1 MTKKKIFVVALAV
14 CLVAIISMG
23 TLAWFNA
30 NDEITNKFLV
40 ADSNGDG
47 APDFKVDVWETDIV
61 TGEKTQ
67 DGNTYEE
74 IAPGDVLKKD
84 PTVTNLGAYDQWIR
98 VYVTIDEWTAIK
110 EACGNQGLSDDLRN
124 WLSIDTGA
132 WTAADDETK
141 YVGDSVVYVYYL
153 NTKLLP
159 GTSAV
164 LFKDVTI
171 PGEFEQADMTFADGD
186 FAVSVKAEALQ
197 ADNTGDNAKQ
207 AFADYWGK

>member
-98 VYVTIDEWTAIK
+98 VYVTVDEWTAIK